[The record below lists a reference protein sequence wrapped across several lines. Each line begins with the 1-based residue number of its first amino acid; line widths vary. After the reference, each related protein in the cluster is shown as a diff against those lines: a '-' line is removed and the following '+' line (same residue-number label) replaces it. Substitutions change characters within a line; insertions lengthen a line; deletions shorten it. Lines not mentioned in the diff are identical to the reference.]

1 MTHDYLLEVNEL
13 RGEFCSTNIVFLKKS
28 FYAAYGHSVE
38 FDVGMGNGYSP
49 SSLRERKTYQ

>member
-38 FDVGMGNGYSP
+38 FDVGMGNGHSP
-49 SSLRERKTYQ
+49 SS